1 MFNPSE
7 DIVIISNQKALYNP
21 VNHEMRSSFA
31 NISENYQIGDD
42 DELPTYCNFCLSN
55 FKQYYELVNG
65 VCQSCGRIPSVINRN
80 KQSDLHIRALNTK
93 EPNDPLSSGKFDC
106 VSLEFDYKDFNEQN
120 EATRAYTG
128 ESEERMK
135 ANSLREA
142 MQKIHE
148 SEKRYVT
155 KDKPLFKAKTNHRNY
170 TTDNADF
177 IISHEQR
184 IEEEL
189 NTEKYLY

>member
-120 EATRAYTG
+120 DLAAKYPEKVKELKVLFDELATKNHLYPLITWDDVFEKIQKGVPLPRPS
-128 ESEERMK
+128 SEPAER
-135 ANSLREA
+135 
-142 MQKIHE
+142 
-148 SEKRYVT
+148 
-155 KDKPLFKAKTNHRNY
+155 PAK
-170 TTDNADF
+170 
-177 IISHEQR
+177 
-184 IEEEL
+184 
-189 NTEKYLY
+189 